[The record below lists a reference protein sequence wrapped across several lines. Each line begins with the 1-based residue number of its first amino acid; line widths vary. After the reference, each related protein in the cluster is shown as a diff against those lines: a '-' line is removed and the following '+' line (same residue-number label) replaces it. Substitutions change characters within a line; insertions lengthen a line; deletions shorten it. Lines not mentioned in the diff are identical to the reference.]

1 MIHVANL
8 SETDRRAL
16 FLNTAEKKNLHPA
29 VVEKDFWVC
38 YLLDHLF
45 HRNQYQKSFVFKGGT
60 SLSMAYHL
68 IERFSEDIDL
78 ILDWRTIQFQTDEI
92 WSPRSNT
99 KQDQFNKAMNQAA
112 VTFIGGDLKSSLIQS
127 MRSELSFV
135 PDLSVDA
142 EDSQV
147 LNFYYPHIFQ
157 EDYIRPEIRLEIGPV
172 AEWTPSHQ
180 VEICSMAAR
189 EYTRIFESPSTM
201 VLTVDVERTF
211 WEKATILHK
220 IAHFPE
226 SKKLPPR
233 YARHYYDLYMM
244 YHSSV
249 KDDAFKR
256 KELLLKDIAFKSKF
270 YYSKSA
276 SYETATLSGIKL
288 APPER
293 LISEISMD
301 YDRMKNMI
309 YGEKPDFET
318 ILRDVSLLEDEIH
331 NLVESDI

>member
-60 SLSMAYHL
+60 SLS
-68 IERFSEDIDL
+68 
-78 ILDWRTIQFQTDEI
+78 
-92 WSPRSNT
+92 
-99 KQDQFNKAMNQAA
+99 
-112 VTFIGGDLKSSLIQS
+112 
-127 MRSELSFV
+127 
-135 PDLSVDA
+135 
-142 EDSQV
+142 
-147 LNFYYPHIFQ
+147 
-157 EDYIRPEIRLEIGPV
+157 
-172 AEWTPSHQ
+172 
-180 VEICSMAAR
+180 
-189 EYTRIFESPSTM
+189 
-201 VLTVDVERTF
+201 
-211 WEKATILHK
+211 ILHK

-309 YGEKPDFET
+309 YGEKPDFEI